1 MATSL
6 IGRTSVVIGLS
17 TILGGCV
24 PGLLY
29 TDVTAPLTR
38 NMRDT
43 PRSTAAGQSSS
54 KVIRE
59 PVSGAGVSV
68 EWASRAIGDIAR
80 RHDLAEVYYADLR
93 TVSYVLG
100 IWRQQQVIVHGCT
113 QPGSMGDTAA
123 PGGDL
128 AEAAHGADSAGA
140 AP

>member
-6 IGRTSVVIGLS
+6 IGRMGVVIGLT
-17 TILGGCV
+17 TILGGCA

-43 PRSTAAGQSSS
+43 PRSTAAGRSSS

-80 RHDLAEVYYADLR
+80 RYDLAEVYYADLR
-93 TVSYVLG
+93 TVSYALG
-100 IWRQQQVIVHGCT
+100 IWRQQQVIVHGSSRL
-113 QPGSMGDTAA
+113 GGRGDVPAEGVDS
-123 PGGDL
+123 P
-128 AEAAHGADSAGA
+128 EAAHGADPAGA